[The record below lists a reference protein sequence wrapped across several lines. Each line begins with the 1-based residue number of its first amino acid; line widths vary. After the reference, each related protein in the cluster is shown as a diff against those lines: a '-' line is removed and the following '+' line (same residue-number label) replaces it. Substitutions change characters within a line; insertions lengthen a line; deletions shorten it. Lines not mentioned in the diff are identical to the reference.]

1 MIPQE
6 TVNRILDAAQI
17 VDVVGDFVTLKKR
30 GANHIACCPFHNE
43 KTPSFSVSA
52 SKGIYKCFG
61 CGKSGTAV
69 GFVMEHENMSYT
81 EALKYL
87 AKKYN
92 IEVVE
97 KEESAEEIAQKQRHE
112 SLLLVSEYAG
122 KFFRDSM
129 QTPEGQAIAYQYFR
143 SRGLEDETIRKYGL
157 GWSPVSRRAL
167 AESARAAGYKEEFL
181 VETGLCMKYDDG
193 RLVDRFYDRVMFPIH
208 SVNGRVIAFGGRTL
222 RTDKSVAKYVNS
234 PETEIYV
241 KSRSLYGIFFAK
253 NEMARQD
260 KCILVEGYLDVL
272 SMHQLGITNVVASSG
287 TSLTVEQIRM
297 IRRFTSNVTIIY
309 DGDGAG
315 IKAALRGIGL
325 VLKEGLNVKV
335 VLLPDGQDPD
345 DFAKKHT
352 LDEVQDYIFQNEQD
366 FIGFKTDLLLGEAGG
381 DPLKKAN
388 LINDVADT
396 IALIPD
402 AVKRAVYVQACA
414 SKFDIDEQILVER
427 VSRSRTDMLLADQKQ
442 AEREAERAR
451 RNVALAGSRQRDGQG
466 FSQGSGQVSGLGWR
480 GQSSGQGQQ
489 TAAPMPELPEDGYM
503 PPMTVDYMPED
514 YVPEDYIPG
523 EDEGYGS
530 VPPVQDVPVVAQGGI
545 LINDPHLEPCER
557 DLLKFI
563 LEEGCTPLEFDRD
576 SKFFVDGEVLS
587 VAEFIDG
594 ILAEDEVEF
603 ANGAYRKVYEAY
615 FTMYD
620 EGLSQQQIQQRLL
633 NSMDQEVAAVAREML
648 IEKYQITVKNYE
660 QSLTA
665 TATRLVQFVPKTL
678 MTYQCRLMEQR
689 LRKLTTELAT
699 ATDEAAQLDILTQI
713 SEYNKARTRLN
724 NELGRV

>member
-17 VDVVGDFVTLKKR
+17 VDVVSDFVTLKKR

-97 KEESAEEIAQKQRHE
+97 KEETAEEIAKRQRSE
-112 SLLLVSEYAG
+112 SLYLVSEYAG
-122 KFFRDSM
+122 KFFQESM
-129 QTPEGQAIAYQYFR
+129 QTPDGQAIAYQYFK

-157 GWSPVSRRAL
+157 GWSPVTRKAL
-167 AESARAAGYKEEFL
+167 SEAARAAGYKEEFL
-181 VETGLCMKYDDG
+181 VETGLSIKYDDG
-193 RLVDRFYDRVMFPIH
+193 RLVDRFYDMVMFPIH
-208 SVNGRVIAFGGRTL
+208 SVSGRIIAFGGRTL

-241 KSRSLYGIFFAK
+241 KSRSLYGIYFAK
-253 NEMARQD
+253 NEIARQD

-287 TSLTVEQIRM
+287 TSLTVEQIRL
-297 IRRFTSNVTIIY
+297 IRKFTNNVTIIY

-325 VLKEGLNVKV
+325 VLKEGLNVKI
-335 VLLPDGQDPD
+335 VLLPDGMDPD
-345 DFAKKHT
+345 DFARRHT
-352 LDEVQDYIFQNEQD
+352 LEQVQDYIFQNEQD

-402 AVKRAVYVQACA
+402 AVIRAVYVKSCA
-414 SKFDIDEQILVER
+414 DKFGIDEQILTDR
-427 VSRSRTDMLLADQKQ
+427 VTRSRNDMILADRKQ
-442 AEREAERAR
+442 AEREAARAR
-451 RNVALAGSRQRDGQG
+451 
-466 FSQGSGQVSGLGWR
+466 QGSAAGYVRREQYPVS
-480 GQSSGQGQQ
+480 QATSESVPPVQD
-489 TAAPMPELPEDGYM
+489 DGYM
-503 PPMTVDYMPED
+503 PPMPD
-514 YVPEDYIPG
+514 DYIPG
-523 EDEGYGS
+523 PEGDYMPMDQEEADYAPSAG
-530 VPPVQDVPVVAQGGI
+530 PQVQQSGI
-545 LINDPHLEPCER
+545 LVNDPYLEPCER

-563 LEEGCTPLEFDRD
+563 LEDGCTPLEFDRD
-576 SKFFVDGEVLS
+576 SKFYIDGEVLN

-594 ILAEDEVEF
+594 ILAEDEVGFE
-603 ANGAYRKVYEAY
+603 NLSYRKVYDEY
-615 FTMYD
+615 FAMYD
-620 EGLSQQQIQQRLL
+620 EGLSQEQIQTRLL
-633 NSMDQEVAAVAREML
+633 NSMDEQVSAVARELL

-678 MTYQCRLMEQR
+678 MTYQCKRVEQ
-689 LRKLTTELAT
+689 LLKKLTAELSS
-699 ATDEAAQLDILTQI
+699 ATDETAQLDLLMKI
-713 SEYNKARTRLN
+713 SEYSKARTRLN